1 MPDIGKRILSFNQDR
16 KVSAFRTHMPK
27 LSHFSVWK
35 QAGKEGLNLA
45 WSEAGLQQD
54 PGACRYLPGCA
65 EWQQWLELKGV
76 LQ

>member
-1 MPDIGKRILSFNQDR
+1 MPDIGKRILSFNRDR

-35 QAGKEGLNLA
+35 QAGKAGLNLA

-54 PGACRYLPGCA
+54 QERVGTCPAVPSGSNG
-65 EWQQWLELKGV
+65 WG
-76 LQ
+76 